1 MMMASPPDFVLSDGS
16 DDEELDVGTEAVIE
30 TQPVGDED
38 TENVNQDTN
47 TNSDDCG
54 AVEEVMENDEFYA
67 GIAIPKNVTPV
78 HEVEEF
84 FSVHFD
90 DNATKSRRQH
100 GISALFDV
108 VCGQACNTITK
119 ECAQDRLV
127 AVYELAA
134 LEFTKAV
141 ETMPKKQYFLD
152 NLFAF
157 LPEKK
162 FPDEFFTYVKGLQVC
177 IPPATFWGKSFRAAA
192 TKTDDAKR
200 MTFFGSKVWDS
211 HLRAKRVV
219 NNQCNPHWK
228 AVNLEKSGSND
239 SAVYLA
245 IRQDAWR
252 RGLQP
257 KASIA
262 VENGLN
268 YTKKKLKEGKVP
280 RNPTQVTDDVSK
292 EDLIALEVK
301 KLEEKGFD
309 ESYFREWLCFILLG
323 KPAGDRALQSYNSGC
338 GDATKKRPFN
348 LIDFKDERSSF
359 KKQARRR
366 GQELSATN
374 TPISSNSSG
383 EKTLVVELKPAQ
395 ILLDDG
401 NRIRFMRERI
411 ENLTNLINVGFNVEA
426 NKKKRIESY
435 KQLEVLY
442 ERLLEPPVALAPQEN
457 EVLQFDTPL

>member
-1 MMMASPPDFVLSDGS
+1 M
-16 DDEELDVGTEAVIE
+16 
-30 TQPVGDED
+30 
-38 TENVNQDTN
+38 
-47 TNSDDCG
+47 
-54 AVEEVMENDEFYA
+54 
-67 GIAIPKNVTPV
+67 
-78 HEVEEF
+78 
-84 FSVHFD
+84 
-90 DNATKSRRQH
+90 
-100 GISALFDV
+100 
-108 VCGQACNTITK
+108 
-119 ECAQDRLV
+119 
-127 AVYELAA
+127 
-134 LEFTKAV
+134 
-141 ETMPKKQYFLD
+141 
-152 NLFAF
+152 
-157 LPEKK
+157 
-162 FPDEFFTYVKGLQVC
+162 
-177 IPPATFWGKSFRAAA
+177 
-192 TKTDDAKR
+192 
-200 MTFFGSKVWDS
+200 
-211 HLRAKRVV
+211 
-219 NNQCNPHWK
+219 
-228 AVNLEKSGSND
+228 
-239 SAVYLA
+239 
-245 IRQDAWR
+245 
-252 RGLQP
+252 
-257 KASIA
+257 
-262 VENGLN
+262 
-268 YTKKKLKEGKVP
+268 KEGKVP

>member
-1 MMMASPPDFVLSDGS
+1 MSHTINHCGDNLAGHYSKPVIQDLNSLIAESNRARSFLS
-16 DDEELDVGTEAVIE
+16 L
-30 TQPVGDED
+30 
-38 TENVNQDTN
+38 
-47 TNSDDCG
+47 C
-54 AVEEVMENDEFYA
+54 VE
-67 GIAIPKNVTPV
+67 
-78 HEVEEF
+78 
-84 FSVHFD
+84 
-90 DNATKSRRQH
+90 H

-119 ECAQDRLV
+119 ACAQDRLV

-134 LEFTKAV
+134 LKFTKAV
-141 ETMPKKQYFLD
+141 ATMPKKQYFIG

-162 FPDEFFTYVKGLQVC
+162 FPDDFFTYVKGLQVC

-200 MTFFGSKVWDS
+200 MTFFGGKVWDS

-219 NNQCNPHWK
+219 NNQCNSHWK

-245 IRQDAWR
+245 YRQDAWR

-257 KASIA
+257 EASIA

-292 EDLIALEVK
+292 EDIIALEVK

-309 ESYFREWLCFILLG
+309 ESYVREWLCFILLG

-395 ILLDDG
+395 ILLDD
-401 NRIRFMRERI
+401 
-411 ENLTNLINVGFNVEA
+411 
-426 NKKKRIESY
+426 
-435 KQLEVLY
+435 
-442 ERLLEPPVALAPQEN
+442 
-457 EVLQFDTPL
+457 